1 MKVLG
6 LWFLVRVC
14 NSDPSIRKIL
24 PVNIK
29 PLCSGVLGAQKNF
42 KKSIFLIF
50 PLFGVHNGTYGPITI
65 FCLLSGNKFKNE
77 IFMTL
82 THLANS
88 DSIQSFWCF
97 SWQHHWSAYEYDTVA
112 KPPPYWTKISR
123 HKWSFS
129 QICKRITK
137 KLAGSQHKT

>member
-24 PVNIK
+24 PINTK
-29 PLCSGVLGAQKNF
+29 PLCSGVLGAQKIL
-42 KKSIFLIF
+42 KKSLFLIF
-50 PLFGVHNGTYGPITI
+50 LLFGIHNGTYGPITI

-77 IFMTL
+77 IFMTP
-82 THLANS
+82 TNLANS

-97 SWQHHWSAYEYDTVA
+97 SWQHQCICLWIWHSCKAITLLDKTVQTQVVIQPNLQ
-112 KPPPYWTKISR
+112 KHY
-123 HKWSFS
+123 
-129 QICKRITK
+129 
-137 KLAGSQHKT
+137 